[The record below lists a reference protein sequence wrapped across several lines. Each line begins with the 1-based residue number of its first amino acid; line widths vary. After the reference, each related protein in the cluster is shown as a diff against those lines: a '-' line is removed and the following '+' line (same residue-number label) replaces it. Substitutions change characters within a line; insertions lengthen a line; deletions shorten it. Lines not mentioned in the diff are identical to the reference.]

1 MNRCVIC
8 GSILSD
14 SNLKGIGA
22 ECLKSLTYA
31 KMQKILNNDDLK
43 NKYFHRDLDYLKSL
57 IKEELNKKLRNTFK
71 INFLNTIINQNFISK
86 KQREILSTMIVMNDE
101 KHNNILEE
109 NKEKL
114 LDSVEVTR
122 EEIEKARKIIR
133 SSK

>member
-22 ECLKSLTYA
+22 ECLKSLNYA
-31 KMQKILNNDDLK
+31 KMQKILSNDDLK
-43 NKYFHRDLDYLKSL
+43 NQYFNRDLDYLKSL

-71 INFLNTIINQNFISK
+71 INFLNTIINQSFISK
-86 KQREILSTMIVMNDE
+86 KQREILSTMILINEE

-133 SSK
+133 SK